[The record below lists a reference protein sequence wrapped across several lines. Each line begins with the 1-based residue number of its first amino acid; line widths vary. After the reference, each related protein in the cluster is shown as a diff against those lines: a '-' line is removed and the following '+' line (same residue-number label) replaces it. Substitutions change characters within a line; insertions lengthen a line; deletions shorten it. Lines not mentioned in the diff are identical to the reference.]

1 MTDVAT
7 TSVSE
12 LHSCDCLLADAS
24 DGSDCPICEMYSA
37 SSAKDIKDEV
47 LQAFTDS
54 HSHGR
59 VVIATIAFGMGLDVP
74 DVRQSIHWGPS
85 DTIQAYVQESGRCG

>member
-1 MTDVAT
+1 LTDLAT

-24 DGSDCPICEMYSA
+24 NGSHRPICEMYSA

-47 LQAFTDS
+47 LQAFTDP
-54 HSHGR
+54 HSHVR
-59 VVIATIAFGMGLDVP
+59 VVTATIAFGMGLDAP

>member
-24 DGSDCPICEMYSA
+24 DGSRYPICEMYSA

-47 LQAFTDS
+47 LQAFTDP

-59 VVIATIAFGMGLDVP
+59 VVIAIIAFGMGLDAP
-74 DVRQSIHWGPS
+74 DIRQPIHWGPS
-85 DTIQAYVQESGRCG
+85 DTIQAYFQESGCCG